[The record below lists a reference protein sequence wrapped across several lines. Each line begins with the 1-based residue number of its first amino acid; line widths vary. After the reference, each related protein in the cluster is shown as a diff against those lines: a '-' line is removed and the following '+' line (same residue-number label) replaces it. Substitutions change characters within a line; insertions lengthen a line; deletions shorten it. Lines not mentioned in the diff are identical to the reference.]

1 MQYKTAQHTSSCL
14 KFWIKV
20 NLNFKWSQG
29 KLPLPTEPVYTAE
42 FDPTNYTNKHLWAF
56 ASALVGHYFTSW
68 QEGIEQQRNTA
79 NEKAWAGCSIVYSS
93 LCWMNNGSPLLDF
106 FWTFFNGRPWASRAP
121 LTSVSALRRNGDEGV
136 CFFFYLF
143 SVAYLPLF
151 GNLRLTG
158 TEEREEKTC
167 SKGSGLESNPG
178 CCNKD
183 SALVHGANAPP
194 TGCQDD
200 CFWMLAEENTDE
212 SE

>member
-42 FDPTNYTNKHLWAF
+42 FDPANYTNKHLWAF

-106 FWTFFNGRPWASRAP
+106 FWTFFNGRPLGEPSPAHICQCSQKKWWWGCLFLFLFIFCGLFAFIWQ
-121 LTSVSALRRNGDEGV
+121 LKIDRNRG
-136 CFFFYLF
+136 
-143 SVAYLPLF
+143 
-151 GNLRLTG
+151 
-158 TEEREEKTC
+158 EREEDVQQRVRARIEPRR
-167 SKGSGLESNPG
+167 L
-178 CCNKD
+178 
-183 SALVHGANAPP
+183 
-194 TGCQDD
+194 Q
-200 CFWMLAEENTDE
+200 
-212 SE
+212 